1 MKRKIALLSRRGR
14 TDKSAC
20 KHLRTRT
27 LLFVVFCSV
36 AALGQKSISGKV
48 QDAQGEP
55 IAYATVSLLRADSTV
70 ITGAITDEK
79 GAFSLSANGP
89 TPTLPTR
96 EGVKSNNNYILQ
108 VSFIGYKTET
118 RTIQPYNS
126 STARDTVGTSP
137 VDPRPLTPSPSRQVG
152 INEAG
157 RGSSLESPVVLIT
170 LREESEE
177 LAEVEVKAKR
187 QLIERQFDKIVLNVS
202 NSPFAA
208 GSNGKDLL
216 KKAPGV
222 QVDKDGNVTVNGKS
236 VEVYIDGRPSY
247 LSGDQLKAMLEGTD
261 GSTIEKIEIISNPST
276 KYDAAGQG
284 GIINIKT
291 KRNMMQGLNGT
302 LSASYGGMYYGDV
315 EKWQNREMFSL
326 NLNYRTEKTYTFATL
341 TQFYVDQNIHVEVG
355 SEALDTLTQTTTE
368 RYDESEYVCDFQY
381 YMLKVGNDW
390 FIDKKNTFGFIFQAP
405 FMIMRQDV
413 PAGRGWGYTKVGEDI
428 IENSM
433 SVLENPMRSQQYTA
447 NLNYTHVFND
457 SLEREL
463 TTNVDYNRYAGQ
475 QINSQQNTYYR
486 AASGA
491 HLPTISNGAA
501 WRPHLLENNAFADST
516 RMGMVISTDQV
527 VDIYSAKVDF
537 QTRFWQTGMIEAG
550 AKWAMSN
557 TFNRMTT
564 DSTING
570 VARETLHSD
579 FDYSEQVAAV
589 YISVAKQF
597 GQKFNAKLGLRGE
610 FTHSEG
616 DWISADSTSMKN
628 YFDVFPTAFFGYTP
642 TDKWS
647 MNVSYTRRIKRPSYY
662 QLNPF
667 RTYLD
672 AHNYQEGNLE
682 LMPEFNNQVDL
693 NFSYSQYV
701 ALAFNFAHTQDM
713 LSAHMELLPNGNG
726 RQKWVNFGTCTTHGG
741 NLSLTELPLVPKFET
756 GADGTRQM
764 TGAWL
769 ALTLNGAY
777 YYFINRSYDGT
788 YLNRNHYGS
797 ASATLT
803 AYLPQDWT
811 LSVDGNYNTPLT
823 IGYNKTDA
831 TWYMGAAVRK
841 MWRKQGLVLNIQ
853 AQDLLRSVHYRS
865 DSFGMAEGNSS
876 YIYQNS
882 RYQNVMVSLT
892 WMFGQQQYMKRRKV
906 GDMDE
911 SARIGGGGVGK

>member
-1 MKRKIALLSRRGR
+1 M
-14 TDKSAC
+14 
-20 KHLRTRT
+20 
-27 LLFVVFCSV
+27 
-36 AALGQKSISGKV
+36 GQKNIVGKV
-48 QDAQGEP
+48 QAAKGEP
-55 IAYATVSLLRADSTV
+55 IAYATVSLLTADSSLV
-70 ITGAITDEK
+70 TGAITDEK
-79 GAFSLSANGP
+79 GAFSISAYGP
-89 TPTLPTR
+89 TPTLPTREGEEDPPHPSLQR

-108 VSFIGYKTET
+108 VSFIGYKTV
-118 RTIQPYNS
+118 
-126 STARDTVGTSP
+126 ARAIHSGDAN
-137 VDPRPLTPSPSRQVG
+137 L
-152 INEAG
+152 
-157 RGSSLESPVVLIT
+157 LIT
-170 LREESEE
+170 LQEESEE

-261 GSTIEKIEIISNPST
+261 GSTIEKIEIISNPSA

-302 LSASYGGMYYGDV
+302 LTASYGGMYYGDV

-326 NLNYRTEKTYTFATL
+326 NLNYRSEKTYTFATL
-341 TQFYVDQNIHVEVG
+341 TQLYVDQNIHVEVG
-355 SEALDTLTQTTTE
+355 SEALDTLTQTRTE

-381 YMLKVGNDW
+381 YMAKIGNDW

-413 PAGRGWGYTKVGEDI
+413 PEGHGWGYTKVGDDI
-428 IENSM
+428 VENSM
-433 SVLENPMRSQQYTA
+433 SVLANPIRSQQYTA

-457 SLEREL
+457 SLDREL
-463 TTNVDYNRYAGQ
+463 TVNVDYNRYAGQ
-475 QINSQQNTYYR
+475 QGNSQQNRYYR
-486 AASGA
+486 TAWSQA
-491 HLPTISNGAA
+491 PSNSAA
-501 WRPHLLENNAFADST
+501 WRPHLLEAGAYSDT
-516 RMGMVISTDQV
+516 VVTGMDIETDQV

-537 QTRFWQTGMIEAG
+537 QTRFWQTGVIEAG

-564 DSTING
+564 DSTLNG
-570 VARETLHSD
+570 VARPTQHSD

-647 MNVSYTRRIKRPSYY
+647 MNVSYTRRIKRPNYY

-667 RTYLD
+667 RTYMD

-682 LMPEFNNQVDL
+682 LTPEFNNQVDL

-701 ALAFNFAHTQDM
+701 SLAFNFAHTQDM

-769 ALTLNGAY
+769 ALTVNAAY
-777 YYFINRSYDGT
+777 YNFINRSYDGT
-788 YLNRNHYGS
+788 YLNRNHYAS

-841 MWRKQGLVLNIQ
+841 MWRKQGLILNIQ

-865 DSFGMAEGNSS
+865 ESFGMAEGNSS
-876 YIYQNS
+876 YYYEKW
-882 RYQNVMVSLT
+882 RYQNVSMSLT
-892 WMFGQQQYMKRRKV
+892 WMFGQQQYMKRRNV

-911 SARIGGGGVGK
+911 ASRLGGGGKK

>member
-1 MKRKIALLSRRGR
+1 MKRSI
-14 TDKSAC
+14 
-20 KHLRTRT
+20 T
-27 LLFVVFCSV
+27 LLLLFLGSV
-36 AALGQKSISGKV
+36 AAMGQKNIVGKV

-55 IAYATVSLLRADSTV
+55 IAYATVSLLTADSSLV
-70 ITGAITDEK
+70 TGAITDEK
-79 GAFSLSANGP
+79 GAFSLNLPKRGENTDEKVETTSVDP
-89 TPTLPTR
+89 RPLTPSPQAGRGSSPASPVVRPGDRT
-96 EGVKSNNNYILQ
+96 SMILQ
-108 VSFIGYKTET
+108 VSFIGYKTV
-118 RTIQPYNS
+118 
-126 STARDTVGTSP
+126 ARAIHSGDAN
-137 VDPRPLTPSPSRQVG
+137 L
-152 INEAG
+152 
-157 RGSSLESPVVLIT
+157 LIT
-170 LREESEE
+170 LQEESAE

-261 GSTIEKIEIISNPST
+261 GSTIEKIEIISNPSA

-302 LSASYGGMYYGDV
+302 LSASYGGMYYRDV

-326 NLNYRTEKTYTFATL
+326 NLNYRSEKTYTFATL
-341 TQFYVDQNIHVEVG
+341 TQLYVDQNIHVEVG
-355 SEALDTLTQTTTE
+355 SEALDTLTQTRTE
-368 RYDESEYVCDFQY
+368 RYDVSEYVCDFQY
-381 YMLKVGNDW
+381 YMAKIGNDW

-413 PAGRGWGYTKVGEDI
+413 PKGHGRGYTKVGDDI
-428 IENSM
+428 VENSM
-433 SVLENPMRSQQYTA
+433 SVLANPIRSQQYTA

-457 SLEREL
+457 SLDREL
-463 TTNVDYNRYAGQ
+463 TANVDYNRYAGQ
-475 QINSQQNTYYR
+475 QGNSQQNTYYY
-486 AASGA
+486 
-491 HLPTISNGAA
+491 NG
-501 WRPHLLENNAFADST
+501 FADT
-516 RMGMVISTDQV
+516 VVTGMVIETDQV

-537 QTRFWQTGMIEAG
+537 QTRFWQTGVIEAG

-564 DSTING
+564 DSTLNG
-570 VARETLHSD
+570 VARPTQHSD

-628 YFDVFPTAFFGYTP
+628 YFNIFPTAFFGYTP

-647 MNVSYTRRIKRPSYY
+647 MNVSYTRRIKRPNYY

-667 RTYLD
+667 RTYMD

-682 LMPEFNNQVDL
+682 LTPEFNNQVDL

-701 ALAFNFAHTQDM
+701 SLAFNFAHTQDM

-769 ALTLNGAY
+769 ALTVNAAY
-777 YYFINRSYDGT
+777 YNFINRSYDGT
-788 YLNRNHYGS
+788 YLNRNHYAS

-841 MWRKQGLVLNIQ
+841 MWRKQGLILNIQ

-865 DSFGMAEGNSS
+865 ESFGMAEGNSS

-882 RYQNVMVSLT
+882 RYQHVSLSLT
-892 WMFGQQQYMKRRKV
+892 WMFGQQQYVKRRNV
-906 GDMDE
+906 GNME
-911 SARIGGGGVGK
+911 EAERLGGGGKK

>member
-1 MKRKIALLSRRGR
+1 M
-14 TDKSAC
+14 
-20 KHLRTRT
+20 
-27 LLFVVFCSV
+27 
-36 AALGQKSISGKV
+36 GQKSISGKV

-55 IAYATVSLLRADSTV
+55 IAYATVSLLTADSALV
-70 ITGAITDEK
+70 TGAITDEK
-79 GAFSLSANGP
+79 GAFNLVRPGDRTSSSANE
-89 TPTLPTR
+89 TPSLVRLPTGR
-96 EGVKSNNNYILQ
+96 DNTSDRTSMILQ
-108 VSFIGYKTET
+108 VSFIGYET
-118 RTIQPYNS
+118 VARTIHSGDAN
-126 STARDTVGTSP
+126 
-137 VDPRPLTPSPSRQVG
+137 L
-152 INEAG
+152 
-157 RGSSLESPVVLIT
+157 LIT

-261 GSTIEKIEIISNPST
+261 GSTIEKIEIISNPSA

-326 NLNYRTEKTYTFATL
+326 NLNYRSEKTYTFATL

-355 SEALDTLTQTTTE
+355 SEALDTLTQTRTE

-381 YMLKVGNDW
+381 YMAKIGNDW

-413 PAGRGWGYTKVGEDI
+413 PEGHGWGYTKVGDDI
-428 IENSM
+428 VENSM
-433 SVLENPMRSQQYTA
+433 SVLANPIRSQQYTA

-457 SLEREL
+457 SLDREL
-463 TTNVDYNRYAGQ
+463 TANVDYNRYAGQ
-475 QINSQQNTYYR
+475 QGNSQQNRYYY
-486 AASGA
+486 
-491 HLPTISNGAA
+491 NG
-501 WRPHLLENNAFADST
+501 FSDT
-516 RMGMVISTDQV
+516 VVTGMDIETDQV

-537 QTRFWQTGMIEAG
+537 QTRFWQTGVIEAG

-564 DSTING
+564 DSTLNG
-570 VARETLHSD
+570 VARPTQHSD

-616 DWISADSTSMKN
+616 DWISADSTSVKN

-647 MNVSYTRRIKRPSYY
+647 MNVSYTRRIKRPNYY

-667 RTYLD
+667 RTYMD

-682 LMPEFNNQVDL
+682 LTPEFNNQVDL

-701 ALAFNFAHTQDM
+701 SLAFNFAHTQDM

-769 ALTLNGAY
+769 ALTVNAAY
-777 YYFINRSYDGT
+777 YNFINRSYDGT
-788 YLNRNHYGS
+788 YLNRNHYAS

-841 MWRKQGLVLNIQ
+841 MWRKQGLILNLQ

-865 DSFGMAEGNSS
+865 ESFGMAKGNSS

-882 RYQNVMVSLT
+882 RYQHVSLSLT
-892 WMFGQQQYMKRRKV
+892 WMFGQQQYVKRRNV
-906 GDMDE
+906 GNME
-911 SARIGGGGVGK
+911 EAERLGGGGVGK

>member
-1 MKRKIALLSRRGR
+1 M
-14 TDKSAC
+14 
-20 KHLRTRT
+20 
-27 LLFVVFCSV
+27 
-36 AALGQKSISGKV
+36 GQKNIVGKV

-55 IAYATVSLLRADSTV
+55 IAYATVSLLTADSSLV
-70 ITGAITDEK
+70 TGAITDEK
-79 GAFSLSANGP
+79 GAFNLNLPKRSENTGEKVETTSVAPRPL
-89 TPTLPTR
+89 TPSPQAGRGSSPASQVVRPGDRT
-96 EGVKSNNNYILQ
+96 SMILQ
-108 VSFIGYKTET
+108 VSFIGYKTVT
-118 RTIQPYNS
+118 RAIHSGDAN
-126 STARDTVGTSP
+126 
-137 VDPRPLTPSPSRQVG
+137 L
-152 INEAG
+152 
-157 RGSSLESPVVLIT
+157 LIT
-170 LREESEE
+170 LQEESEE

-261 GSTIEKIEIISNPST
+261 GSTIEKIEIISNPSA

-326 NLNYRTEKTYTFATL
+326 NLNYRSEKTYTFATL
-341 TQFYVDQNIHVEVG
+341 TQLYVDQNIHVEVG
-355 SEALDTLTQTTTE
+355 SEALDTLTQTRTE

-381 YMLKVGNDW
+381 YMAKIGNDW

-413 PAGRGWGYTKVGEDI
+413 PEGHGWGYTKVGDDI
-428 IENSM
+428 VENSM
-433 SVLENPMRSQQYTA
+433 SVLANPIRSQQYTA

-457 SLEREL
+457 SLDREL
-463 TTNVDYNRYAGQ
+463 TANVDYHRYAGQ
-475 QINSQQNTYYR
+475 QGNSQQNRYYR
-486 AASGA
+486 TAWSQA
-491 HLPTISNGAA
+491 PSNSAA
-501 WRPHLLENNAFADST
+501 WRPHLLEAGAYSDT
-516 RMGMVISTDQV
+516 VVTGMVIETDQV

-537 QTRFWQTGMIEAG
+537 QTRFWQTGVIEAG

-564 DSTING
+564 DSTLNG
-570 VARETLHSD
+570 VARPTQRSD

-647 MNVSYTRRIKRPSYY
+647 MNVSYTRRIKRPNYY

-667 RTYLD
+667 RTYMD

-682 LMPEFNNQVDL
+682 LTPEFNNQVDL

-701 ALAFNFAHTQDM
+701 SLAFNFTHTQDM

-764 TGAWL
+764 TGVWL
-769 ALTLNGAY
+769 ALTVNAAY
-777 YYFINRSYDGT
+777 YNFINRSYDGT
-788 YLNRNHYGS
+788 YLNRNHYAS

-803 AYLPQDWT
+803 VYLPQDWT

-841 MWRKQGLVLNIQ
+841 MWRKQGLILNIQ

-865 DSFGMAEGNSS
+865 ESFGMAEGNSS

-882 RYQNVMVSLT
+882 RYQHVSLSLT
-892 WMFGQQQYMKRRKV
+892 WMFGQQQYVKRRNV
-906 GDMDE
+906 GNME
-911 SARIGGGGVGK
+911 EAERLGGGGKK

>member
-1 MKRKIALLSRRGR
+1 
-14 TDKSAC
+14 
-20 KHLRTRT
+20 
-27 LLFVVFCSV
+27 
-36 AALGQKSISGKV
+36 
-48 QDAQGEP
+48 
-55 IAYATVSLLRADSTV
+55 
-70 ITGAITDEK
+70 
-79 GAFSLSANGP
+79 
-89 TPTLPTR
+89 
-96 EGVKSNNNYILQ
+96 
-108 VSFIGYKTET
+108 
-118 RTIQPYNS
+118 
-126 STARDTVGTSP
+126 
-137 VDPRPLTPSPSRQVG
+137 
-152 INEAG
+152 
-157 RGSSLESPVVLIT
+157 
-170 LREESEE
+170 
-177 LAEVEVKAKR
+177 
-187 QLIERQFDKIVLNVS
+187 
-202 NSPFAA
+202 
-208 GSNGKDLL
+208 
-216 KKAPGV
+216 
-222 QVDKDGNVTVNGKS
+222 
-236 VEVYIDGRPSY
+236 
-247 LSGDQLKAMLEGTD
+247 MLEGTD
-261 GSTIEKIEIISNPST
+261 GSTIEKIEIISNPSA

-302 LSASYGGMYYGDV
+302 LTASYGGMYYGDV

-326 NLNYRTEKTYTFATL
+326 NLNYRSEKTYTFATL
-341 TQFYVDQNIHVEVG
+341 TQLYVDQNIHVEVG
-355 SEALDTLTQTTTE
+355 SEALDTLTQTRTE

-381 YMLKVGNDW
+381 YMAKIGNDW

-413 PAGRGWGYTKVGEDI
+413 PEGHGWGYTKVGDDI
-428 IENSM
+428 VENSM
-433 SVLENPMRSQQYTA
+433 SVLANPIRSQQYTA

-457 SLEREL
+457 SLDREL
-463 TTNVDYNRYAGQ
+463 TANVDYNRYAGQ
-475 QINSQQNTYYR
+475 QGNSQQNRYYY
-486 AASGA
+486 
-491 HLPTISNGAA
+491 NG
-501 WRPHLLENNAFADST
+501 FADT
-516 RMGMVISTDQV
+516 VVTGMDIETDQV

-537 QTRFWQTGMIEAG
+537 QTRFWQTGVIEAG

-564 DSTING
+564 DSTLNG
-570 VARETLHSD
+570 VARPTQHSD

-628 YFDVFPTAFFGYTP
+628 YFDVFPTVFFGYNP
-642 TDKWS
+642 MDKWS
-647 MNVSYTRRIKRPSYY
+647 MNVSYTRRIKRPNYY

-667 RTYLD
+667 RTYMD

-682 LMPEFNNQVDL
+682 LTPEFNNQVDL

-701 ALAFNFAHTQDM
+701 SLAFNFAHTQDM

-756 GADGTRQM
+756 GADGTRQI

-769 ALTLNGAY
+769 ALTVNAAY
-777 YYFINRSYDGT
+777 YNFINRSYDGT
-788 YLNRNHYGS
+788 YLNRNHYAS

-803 AYLPQDWT
+803 AYLPKDWT

-841 MWRKQGLVLNIQ
+841 MWRKQGLILNIQ

-865 DSFGMAEGNSS
+865 ESFGMAEGNSS

-882 RYQNVMVSLT
+882 RYQHVSLSLT
-892 WMFGQQQYMKRRKV
+892 WMFGQQQYVKRRNV
-906 GDMDE
+906 GNME
-911 SARIGGGGVGK
+911 EAERLGGGGKK

>member
-1 MKRKIALLSRRGR
+1 M
-14 TDKSAC
+14 
-20 KHLRTRT
+20 
-27 LLFVVFCSV
+27 
-36 AALGQKSISGKV
+36 GQKNIVGKV

-55 IAYATVSLLRADSTV
+55 IAYATVSLLTADSSLV
-70 ITGAITDEK
+70 TGAITDEK
-79 GAFSLSANGP
+79 GAFSISAYGP
-89 TPTLPTR
+89 TPTLPTREGEEDPPHPSLQR

-108 VSFIGYKTET
+108 VSFIGYKTV
-118 RTIQPYNS
+118 
-126 STARDTVGTSP
+126 ARAIHSGDAN
-137 VDPRPLTPSPSRQVG
+137 L
-152 INEAG
+152 
-157 RGSSLESPVVLIT
+157 LIT
-170 LREESEE
+170 LQEESEE

-261 GSTIEKIEIISNPST
+261 GSTIEKIEIISNPSA

-302 LSASYGGMYYGDV
+302 LTASYGGMYYGDV

-326 NLNYRTEKTYTFATL
+326 NLNYRSEKTYTFATL
-341 TQFYVDQNIHVEVG
+341 TQLYVDQNIHVEVG
-355 SEALDTLTQTTTE
+355 SEALDTLTQTRTE

-381 YMLKVGNDW
+381 YMAKIGNDW

-413 PAGRGWGYTKVGEDI
+413 PEGHGWGYTKVGDDI
-428 IENSM
+428 VENSM
-433 SVLENPMRSQQYTA
+433 SVLANPIRSQQYTA

-457 SLEREL
+457 SLDREL
-463 TTNVDYNRYAGQ
+463 TANVDYNRYAGQ
-475 QINSQQNTYYR
+475 QGNSQQNTYYY
-486 AASGA
+486 
-491 HLPTISNGAA
+491 NG
-501 WRPHLLENNAFADST
+501 FADT
-516 RMGMVISTDQV
+516 VVTGMDIETDQV

-537 QTRFWQTGMIEAG
+537 QTRFWQTGVIEAG

-564 DSTING
+564 DSTLNG
-570 VARETLHSD
+570 VARPTQHSD

-628 YFDVFPTAFFGYTP
+628 YFDVFPTAFFGYNP

-647 MNVSYTRRIKRPSYY
+647 MNVSYTRRIKRPNYY

-667 RTYLD
+667 RTYMD

-682 LMPEFNNQVDL
+682 LTPEFNNQVDL

-701 ALAFNFAHTQDM
+701 SLAFNFAHTQDM

-769 ALTLNGAY
+769 ALTVNAAY
-777 YYFINRSYDGT
+777 YNFINRSYDGT
-788 YLNRNHYGS
+788 YLNRNHYAS

-803 AYLPQDWT
+803 AYLPKDWT

-841 MWRKQGLVLNIQ
+841 MWRKQGLILNIQ

-865 DSFGMAEGNSS
+865 ESFGMAEGNSS

-882 RYQNVMVSLT
+882 RYQHVSLSLT
-892 WMFGQQQYMKRRKV
+892 WMFGQQQYVKRRNV
-906 GDMDE
+906 GNME
-911 SARIGGGGVGK
+911 EAERLGGGGKK

>member
-1 MKRKIALLSRRGR
+1 M
-14 TDKSAC
+14 
-20 KHLRTRT
+20 
-27 LLFVVFCSV
+27 
-36 AALGQKSISGKV
+36 GQKNIVGQV

-55 IAYATVSLLRADSTV
+55 IAYATVSLLTADSSLV
-70 ITGAITDEK
+70 TGAITDEK
-79 GAFSLSANGP
+79 GAFSISAYGL

-108 VSFIGYKTET
+108 VSFIGYKTV
-118 RTIQPYNS
+118 
-126 STARDTVGTSP
+126 ARAIHSGDAN
-137 VDPRPLTPSPSRQVG
+137 L
-152 INEAG
+152 
-157 RGSSLESPVVLIT
+157 LIT
-170 LREESEE
+170 LQEESAE

-261 GSTIEKIEIISNPST
+261 GSTIEKIEIISNPSA

-302 LSASYGGMYYGDV
+302 LTASYGGMYYGDV

-326 NLNYRTEKTYTFATL
+326 NLNYRSEKTYTFATL
-341 TQFYVDQNIHVEVG
+341 TQLYVDQNIHVEVG
-355 SEALDTLTQTTTE
+355 SEALDTLTQTRTE

-381 YMLKVGNDW
+381 YMAKIGNDW
-390 FIDKKNTFGFIFQAP
+390 FIDKKNTLGFIFQAP

-413 PAGRGWGYTKVGEDI
+413 PEGRGWGYTKVGDDI
-428 IENSM
+428 VENSM
-433 SVLENPMRSQQYTA
+433 SVLANPIRSQQYTA

-457 SLEREL
+457 SLDREL
-463 TTNVDYNRYAGQ
+463 TANVDYNRYAGQ
-475 QINSQQNTYYR
+475 QGNSQQNTYYY
-486 AASGA
+486 
-491 HLPTISNGAA
+491 NG
-501 WRPHLLENNAFADST
+501 FADT
-516 RMGMVISTDQV
+516 VVTGMDIETDQV

-537 QTRFWQTGMIEAG
+537 QTRFWQTGVIEAG

-564 DSTING
+564 DSTLNG
-570 VARETLHSD
+570 VARPTQHSD

-628 YFDVFPTAFFGYTP
+628 YFDVFPTAFFGYNP

-647 MNVSYTRRIKRPSYY
+647 MNVSYTRRIKRPNYY

-667 RTYLD
+667 RTYMD

-682 LMPEFNNQVDL
+682 LTPEFNNQVDL

-701 ALAFNFAHTQDM
+701 SLAFNFAHTQDM

-741 NLSLTELPLVPKFET
+741 NLSLTELPLVPKFEK

-764 TGAWL
+764 AGAWL
-769 ALTLNGAY
+769 ALTVNAAY
-777 YYFINRSYDGT
+777 YNFINRSYDGT
-788 YLNRNHYGS
+788 YLNRNHYAS

-831 TWYMGAAVRK
+831 TWYMGTAVRK
-841 MWRKQGLVLNIQ
+841 MWRKQGLILNIQ

-865 DSFGMAEGNSS
+865 ESFGMAEGNSS

-882 RYQNVMVSLT
+882 RYQHVSLSLT
-892 WMFGQQQYMKRRKV
+892 WMFGQQQYVKRRNV
-906 GDMDE
+906 GNME
-911 SARIGGGGVGK
+911 EAERLGGGGKK

>member
-1 MKRKIALLSRRGR
+1 M
-14 TDKSAC
+14 
-20 KHLRTRT
+20 
-27 LLFVVFCSV
+27 
-36 AALGQKSISGKV
+36 GQKNIVGKV

-55 IAYATVSLLRADSTV
+55 IAYATVSLLTADSSL

-79 GAFSLSANGP
+79 GAFSISAYGP
-89 TPTLPTR
+89 TPTLPTREGEEDPPHPSLQR

-108 VSFIGYKTET
+108 VSFIGYKTV
-118 RTIQPYNS
+118 
-126 STARDTVGTSP
+126 ARAIHSGDAN
-137 VDPRPLTPSPSRQVG
+137 L
-152 INEAG
+152 
-157 RGSSLESPVVLIT
+157 LIT
-170 LREESEE
+170 LQEESEE

-261 GSTIEKIEIISNPST
+261 GSTIEKIEIISNPSA

-326 NLNYRTEKTYTFATL
+326 NLNYRSEKTYTFATL
-341 TQFYVDQNIHVEVG
+341 TQLYVDQNIHVEVG
-355 SEALDTLTQTTTE
+355 SEALDTLTQTRTE

-381 YMLKVGNDW
+381 YMAKIGNDW

-413 PAGRGWGYTKVGEDI
+413 PEGHGWGYTKVGDDI
-428 IENSM
+428 VENSM
-433 SVLENPMRSQQYTA
+433 SVLANPIRSQQYTA

-457 SLEREL
+457 SLDREL
-463 TTNVDYNRYAGQ
+463 TANVDYNRYAGQ
-475 QINSQQNTYYR
+475 QGNSQQNTYYY
-486 AASGA
+486 
-491 HLPTISNGAA
+491 NG
-501 WRPHLLENNAFADST
+501 FADT
-516 RMGMVISTDQV
+516 VVTGMDIKTDQV

-537 QTRFWQTGMIEAG
+537 QTRFWQTGVIEAG

-564 DSTING
+564 DSTLNG
-570 VARETLHSD
+570 VARPTQHSD

-616 DWISADSTSMKN
+616 DWISADSTSVKN
-628 YFDVFPTAFFGYTP
+628 YFDVFPTAFFGYNP

-647 MNVSYTRRIKRPSYY
+647 MNVSYTRRIKRPNYY

-667 RTYLD
+667 RTYMD

-682 LMPEFNNQVDL
+682 LTPEFNNQVDL

-701 ALAFNFAHTQDM
+701 SLAFNFAHTQDM

-741 NLSLTELPLVPKFET
+741 NLSLTELPLVPKFDT
-756 GADGTRQM
+756 GADGTRQI

-769 ALTLNGAY
+769 ALTVNAAY
-777 YYFINRSYDGT
+777 YNFINRSYDGT
-788 YLNRNHYGS
+788 YLNRNHYAS

-841 MWRKQGLVLNIQ
+841 MWRKQGLILNIQ

-865 DSFGMAEGNSS
+865 ESFGMAEGNSS

-882 RYQNVMVSLT
+882 RYQHVSLSLT
-892 WMFGQQQYMKRRKV
+892 WMFGQQQYVKRRNV
-906 GDMDE
+906 GNME
-911 SARIGGGGVGK
+911 EAERLGGGGKK

>member
-1 MKRKIALLSRRGR
+1 MARAI
-14 TDKSAC
+14 
-20 KHLRTRT
+20 H
-27 LLFVVFCSV
+27 
-36 AALGQKSISGKV
+36 SG
-48 QDAQGEP
+48 DAN
-55 IAYATVSLLRADSTV
+55 L
-70 ITGAITDEK
+70 
-79 GAFSLSANGP
+79 
-89 TPTLPTR
+89 
-96 EGVKSNNNYILQ
+96 
-108 VSFIGYKTET
+108 
-118 RTIQPYNS
+118 
-126 STARDTVGTSP
+126 
-137 VDPRPLTPSPSRQVG
+137 
-152 INEAG
+152 
-157 RGSSLESPVVLIT
+157 LIT
-170 LREESEE
+170 LQEESEE

-261 GSTIEKIEIISNPST
+261 GSTIEKIEIISNPSA

-326 NLNYRTEKTYTFATL
+326 NLNYRSEKTYTFATL
-341 TQFYVDQNIHVEVG
+341 TQLYVDQNIHVEVG
-355 SEALDTLTQTTTE
+355 SEALDTLTQTRTE

-381 YMLKVGNDW
+381 YMAKIGNDW

-413 PAGRGWGYTKVGEDI
+413 PEGHGWGYTKVGDDI
-428 IENSM
+428 VENSM
-433 SVLENPMRSQQYTA
+433 SVLANPIRSQQYTA

-457 SLEREL
+457 SLDREL
-463 TTNVDYNRYAGQ
+463 TANVDYNRYAGQ
-475 QINSQQNTYYR
+475 QGNSQQNTYYY
-486 AASGA
+486 
-491 HLPTISNGAA
+491 NG
-501 WRPHLLENNAFADST
+501 FADT
-516 RMGMVISTDQV
+516 VVTGMVIETDQV

-537 QTRFWQTGMIEAG
+537 QTRFWQTGVIEAG
-550 AKWAMSN
+550 SKWAMSN

-564 DSTING
+564 DSTLNG
-570 VARETLHSD
+570 VARPTQHSD

-616 DWISADSTSMKN
+616 DWISADSTSVKN
-628 YFDVFPTAFFGYTP
+628 YFDVFPTAFFGYNP

-647 MNVSYTRRIKRPSYY
+647 MNVSYTRRIKRPNYY

-667 RTYLD
+667 RTYMD

-682 LMPEFNNQVDL
+682 LTPEFNNQVDL

-701 ALAFNFAHTQDM
+701 SLAFNFAHTQDM

-769 ALTLNGAY
+769 ALTVNAAY
-777 YYFINRSYDGT
+777 YNFINRSYDGT
-788 YLNRNHYGS
+788 YLNRNHYAS

-841 MWRKQGLVLNIQ
+841 MWRKQGLILNIQ

-865 DSFGMAEGNSS
+865 ESFGMAKGNSS

-882 RYQNVMVSLT
+882 RYQHVSLSLT
-892 WMFGQQQYMKRRKV
+892 WMFGQQQYMKRRNV
-906 GDMDE
+906 GNME
-911 SARIGGGGVGK
+911 EAERLGGGGKK

>member
-1 MKRKIALLSRRGR
+1 MKRSI
-14 TDKSAC
+14 
-20 KHLRTRT
+20 T
-27 LLFVVFCSV
+27 LLLLFLGSV
-36 AALGQKSISGKV
+36 AAMGQKNIVGKV

-55 IAYATVSLLRADSTV
+55 IAYATVSLLTADSSLV
-70 ITGAITDEK
+70 TGAITDEK
-79 GAFSLSANGP
+79 GAFNLNLPKRSENTGEKVETTSVDPRPL
-89 TPTLPTR
+89 TPSPQAGRGSSPASPVVRPGDRT
-96 EGVKSNNNYILQ
+96 SMILQ
-108 VSFIGYKTET
+108 VSFIGYKTV
-118 RTIQPYNS
+118 
-126 STARDTVGTSP
+126 ARAIHSGDAN
-137 VDPRPLTPSPSRQVG
+137 L
-152 INEAG
+152 
-157 RGSSLESPVVLIT
+157 LIT
-170 LREESEE
+170 LQEESEE

-261 GSTIEKIEIISNPST
+261 GSTIEKIEIISNPSA

-326 NLNYRTEKTYTFATL
+326 NLNYRSEKTYTFATL
-341 TQFYVDQNIHVEVG
+341 TQLYVDQNIHVEVG
-355 SEALDTLTQTTTE
+355 SEALDTLTQTRTK
-368 RYDESEYVCDFQY
+368 RYDESEDVCDFQY
-381 YMLKVGNDW
+381 YMAKIGNDW

-413 PAGRGWGYTKVGEDI
+413 PEGHGWGYTMVGDDI
-428 IENSM
+428 VENSM
-433 SVLENPMRSQQYTA
+433 SVLTNPIRSQQYTV

-457 SLEREL
+457 SLDREL
-463 TTNVDYNRYAGQ
+463 TANVDYNRYAGQ
-475 QINSQQNTYYR
+475 QGNSQQNRYYY
-486 AASGA
+486 
-491 HLPTISNGAA
+491 NG
-501 WRPHLLENNAFADST
+501 FSDT
-516 RMGMVISTDQV
+516 VVTGMDIETDQV

-537 QTRFWQTGMIEAG
+537 QTRFWQTGVIEAG

-564 DSTING
+564 DSTLNG
-570 VARETLHSD
+570 VARPTQHSD

-647 MNVSYTRRIKRPSYY
+647 MNVSYTRRIKRPNYY

-667 RTYLD
+667 RTYMD

-682 LMPEFNNQVDL
+682 LTPEFNNQVDL

-701 ALAFNFAHTQDM
+701 SLAFNFAHTQDM
-713 LSAHMELLPNGNG
+713 LSAHMELLSNGNG

-769 ALTLNGAY
+769 ALTVNAAY
-777 YYFINRSYDGT
+777 YNFINRSYDGT
-788 YLNRNHYGS
+788 YLNRNHYAS

-841 MWRKQGLVLNIQ
+841 MWRKQGLILNIQ

-865 DSFGMAEGNSS
+865 ESFGMAEGNSS
-876 YIYQNS
+876 YYYEKW
-882 RYQNVMVSLT
+882 RYQNVSMSLT
-892 WMFGQQQYMKRRKV
+892 WMFGQQQYVKRRNV
-906 GDMDE
+906 GNME
-911 SARIGGGGVGK
+911 EAERLGGGGKK